1 MVQDKQS
8 ETIYAAVTVT
18 AVVIGV
24 YFSSQ
29 YSNLLFHG
37 LVEVISI
44 VIAFSLFILVLN
56 THAYMEN
63 NYLRLIGIGYAF
75 SALIDLFHTFA
86 FKGMNVFAEHESVWP
101 AQLWLAARY
110 LQTITLLIAPL
121 LIKRSPG
128 TRVIFGGYTAVAAAL
143 LTLIF
148 SGHFPDCLIEG
159 RGLTPFKKGSE
170 YVISGFL
177 MFSLYLLSRKRSHF
191 SDKIYWLIVASVSC
205 TIVSE
210 LCFTSFVSMYDFT
223 NKLGH
228 IAKLV
233 AFYLLYRAILVT
245 GLKEP
250 FEVVFRTLKQTEQEL
265 LNHQET
271 LENRIRERTAELAG
285 ANSALLVE
293 IAERKRAEEALH
305 LQAAELEEE
314 VAERQVA
321 QESLQEKAL
330 LLEEEI
336 EKRQEA
342 QEKLERVN
350 ESLEE
355 RVRERTADLMAKSNE
370 LAEKHKELER
380 FNRLFVNRELRMVE
394 LKERIRELEGKTA
407 VE

>member
-1 MVQDKQS
+1 MVQDQQS
-8 ETIYAAVTVT
+8 ETIYTAVTFTAAVL
-18 AVVIGV
+18 GV

-37 LVEVISI
+37 LVEIISI

-56 THAYMEN
+56 TRAYMEN
-63 NYLRLIGIGYAF
+63 NYLLLIGIGYAF

-86 FKGMNVFAEHESVWP
+86 FKGMNVFAGHEPVWP

-110 LQTITLLIAPL
+110 LQTVTLLTAPL
-121 LIKRSPG
+121 LIKRSLDI
-128 TRVIFGGYTAVAAAL
+128 RVIVGGYTAVAAVL

-159 RGLTPFKKGSE
+159 KGLTPFKKWSE

-177 MFSLYLLSRKRSHF
+177 MFSIYLLSRKRNHF
-191 SDKIYWLIVASVSC
+191 SGKIYWLIVASVSC

-233 AFYLLYRAILVT
+233 AFYLIYRAILVT

-250 FEVVFRTLKQTEQEL
+250 FELVFRMLKQTEQEL
-265 LNHQET
+265 LKHQET
-271 LENRIRERTAELAG
+271 LEYRIKERTVELAG
-285 ANSALLVE
+285 INSALLVE
-293 IAERKRAEEALH
+293 VAERRRAEEAL
-305 LQAAELEEE
+305 
-314 VAERQVA
+314 
-321 QESLQEKAL
+321 QEKTL

-336 EKRQEA
+336 AKRQEA
-342 QEKLERVN
+342 QEELEQIN
-350 ESLEE
+350 EGLEE

-370 LAEKHKELER
+370 LGKKNKELER
-380 FNRLFVNRELRMVE
+380 LNGLFVNRELRMME

-407 VE
+407 AE